1 MRPAVRSVL
10 SLIMAE
16 PKARL
21 FHFRC
26 EGTGPHKAD
35 HWFSFI
41 SGAKDNYVMQEW
53 SPSEGNSTGRVG
65 IRMYTVKQFLHED
78 EFNGRPKIKLGELL
92 RNQ

>member
-1 MRPAVRSVL
+1 
-10 SLIMAE
+10 
-16 PKARL
+16 
-21 FHFRC
+21 
-26 EGTGPHKAD
+26 
-35 HWFSFI
+35 
-41 SGAKDNYVMQEW
+41 MQEW